1 MKFLAI
7 ETELKSINNNDK
19 SKFLKEEADVVL
31 ELKNNG
37 VIQEIYFNEEHCA
50 VIILNCDSIEEAEIH
65 LNKLPLVINGF
76 IKFNIM
82 HLNPYTGFDRLV

>member
-7 ETELKSINNNDK
+7 ETELNSINNNDK
-19 SKFLKEEADVVL
+19 SKLLKEEAEVVL
-31 ELKNNG
+31 ELKNNR

-82 HLNPYTGFDRLV
+82 HLSPYTGFDRLV